1 MNKNMSSAD
10 RIIRLIISAIMVTL
24 YFTNV
29 VGGTAGIILL
39 VLSGVFTLTSI
50 INFCPLYAVFGIS
63 TCSVKKQQKN
73 AQLLTTK
80 DPGDAQRKALV
91 LYFVLSKVMQI
102 WVTVAG
108 SKHIL
113 KIYSKSGGLLF
124 LQLKA
129 MASLMQA

>member
-29 VGGTAGIILL
+29 VGGTGGIILL

-63 TCSVKKQQKN
+63 TCSVKKQ
-73 AQLLTTK
+73 
-80 DPGDAQRKALV
+80 
-91 LYFVLSKVMQI
+91 
-102 WVTVAG
+102 
-108 SKHIL
+108 
-113 KIYSKSGGLLF
+113 
-124 LQLKA
+124 
-129 MASLMQA
+129 